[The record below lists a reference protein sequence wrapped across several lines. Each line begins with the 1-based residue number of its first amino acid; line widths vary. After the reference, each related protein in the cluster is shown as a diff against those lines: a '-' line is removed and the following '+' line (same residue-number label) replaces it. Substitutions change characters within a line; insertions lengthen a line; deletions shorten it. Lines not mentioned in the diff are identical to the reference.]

1 MPEPFLIFSWN
12 APFLPAFRNMLLED
26 AKRGAIP
33 LVISRSTWPGQYLR
47 AMYLREAQRGADSA
61 SRLLPRFLTLDQAIE
76 SWYASVCGETK
87 LMAGPLDQVK
97 ILFDAVHEATI
108 KTAGRTR
115 DPLHFDAVHEAK
127 ISSLL
132 PPPGAAGGAE
142 TAPGDSRRHL
152 GDLDLAGFFP
162 WGLRLADLLD
172 EMFANLVNPADMP
185 NLDGEVQPYAVDLLG
200 RLGHISSRYLSE
212 LERLGMTTPGLMLKT
227 VAENADGD
235 IPGALAPSDSRPVY
249 LIGFHTLNAG
259 RDAVLKSLW
268 QAGARVCLHADP
280 NLTDGGPVHWT
291 CARFRE
297 WMTSWGAR
305 PETAVAGAPARKP
318 DVTFFSGFDLHS
330 QLAELKENLGE
341 RNRKESSVIILP
353 YSRVLMPVLHHLP
366 DEDRAGVN
374 VSLGVPLSEAPVFQ
388 LIHALF
394 ALQLKRLG
402 TPGHWRYHWKELLD
416 VLSSP
421 LLSGLAVNG
430 LPLEPILEKACAA
443 VRTGRRYTDPFEDV
457 ATEEHA
463 LFSGHAEEAAA
474 LKTVLEATVAAFA
487 GADTPQKAGQALT
500 SLLACVKRYITDE
513 TRARASMD
521 MECLYRLENAIIPTL
536 TNSLMAEDTLP
547 LETLSVIM
555 DGLMGR
561 QSIFFEPPAERLVLL
576 QVMGVMESLL
586 LDFDSVYIVEATD
599 EHLPGVKKRDPLLP
613 DSLRDMLNLP
623 DLNDESREK
632 GYAVMRLC
640 HCAKNVHFYWQE
652 GIRSGMFNER
662 RTKSRFVEEYI
673 WDRELHK
680 DKKIL
685 TRGKEPLRVPRM
697 SLTPMGPAD
706 RLIDLSRSPA
716 VREEMDRLL
725 KRKISP
731 STLDTYVQC
740 PARFG
745 LSRLAHFSEP
755 DEVNEGDN
763 PAEVGSLL
771 HDVLQK
777 FHQKRLNE
785 PLPPGDKRGPLKD
798 ELITLFDQ
806 CLHDSSCTLTSTLP
820 PESLYALT
828 AAADRRLRD
837 YLESQPENARPI
849 RLETE
854 FEAPIKMSGG
864 TFTLGGRFDRLDRR
878 GEDLTILDYKTGTI
892 HSFKKSFWYSGFFA
906 EARRVIESGEPRPED
921 VEKLMEAIRQGKGSV
936 QLPAYIAIAS
946 SPKCRYTDPNNRSE
960 SITITGKVTDACFV
974 ELRDKGQ
981 ERSFCDLPEE
991 KSEGDEKLLQ
1001 DALKN
1006 AWLLPAVVLLSMS
1019 MADTLKQRR
1028 GLHCQYC
1035 PFLSLCQS

>member
-26 AKRGAIP
+26 AKQGAIP

-61 SRLLPRFLTLDQAIE
+61 SRLLPRFLTLDQAVE
-76 SWYASVCGETK
+76 SWYASVSGETK

-97 ILFDAVHEATI
+97 ILFEAVHEATI
-108 KTAGRTR
+108 SG
-115 DPLHFDAVHEAK
+115 
-127 ISSLL
+127 LL
-132 PPPGAAGGAE
+132 PTPGAAEGHE
-142 TAPGDSRRHL
+142 TDADTDRRRHL

-185 NLDGEVQPYAVDLLG
+185 NLEGEVQPYAVDLLG
-200 RLGHISSRYLSE
+200 RLGHIAGYYLAE
-212 LERLGMTTPGLMLKT
+212 LESRGMTTPGLMLKT
-227 VAENADGD
+227 VAENADKGV
-235 IPGALAPSDSRPVY
+235 PGSLAPSASRPVY

-280 NLTDGGPVHWT
+280 NLAEDRPVHWT
-291 CARFRE
+291 CRRFRE
-297 WMTSWGAR
+297 WMTAWSAKA
-305 PETAVAGAPARKP
+305 ETAVAGAPARTP

-330 QLAELKENLGE
+330 QLGELKENLGK

-402 TPGHWRYHWKELLD
+402 APGHWRYHWKELLD

-430 LPLEPILEKACAA
+430 LPLQPVLEKACAA

-457 ATEEHA
+457 ATEQHA

-487 GADTPQKAGQALT
+487 GADTPQKAGQALR

-536 TNSLMAEDTLP
+536 TNSLMAEDKLP

-613 DSLRDMLNLP
+613 DSLRDVLGLP
-623 DLNDESREK
+623 DLNAESQEK

-640 HCAKNVHFYWQE
+640 HCANNVHFYWQE

-662 RTKSRFVEEYI
+662 RTKSRFIEEYI
-673 WDRELHK
+673 WEREQA

-685 TRGKEPLRVPRM
+685 KRGEDPLRVPSM
-697 SLTPMGPAD
+697 NLTPMGPAD
-706 RLIDLSRSPA
+706 RLLDLDRSPA
-716 VREEMDRLL
+716 VREEMERLL

-731 STLDTYVQC
+731 SALDTYVQC

-763 PAEVGSLL
+763 PAAVGSLL
-771 HDVLQK
+771 HEVLQI
-777 FHQKRLNE
+777 FHGRRLGE
-785 PLPPGDKRGPLKD
+785 KLPPKDKRGPLKD
-798 ELITLFDQ
+798 ELMALFNER
-806 CLHDSSCTLTSTLP
+806 LHDSSCTLTSTLP

-837 YLESQPENARPI
+837 YLDSQPEGACPI

-854 FEAPIKMSGG
+854 FEAPIEMGG
-864 TFTLGGRFDRLDRR
+864 RTFKLGGRFDRLDRR
-878 GEDLTILDYKTGTI
+878 EQDLTILDYKTGTI

-906 EARRVIESGEPRPED
+906 EAKSVIESGEPSPEA

-946 SPKCRYTDPNNRSE
+946 SPKCRYTDPNNRNE
-960 SITITGKVTDACFV
+960 RITITGKVTDACFV
-974 ELRDKGQ
+974 ELRDRGQ

-991 KSEGDEKLLQ
+991 KSEDDKELLQ

-1006 AWLLPAVVLLSMS
+1006 AWLLPAVVLRSMS

-1028 GLHCQYC
+1028 GTHCEYC